1 MKHRT
6 WITEARRLRVGSEAE
21 ENKAV
26 RFLLMKAHPTR
37 KYHATRDKQ
46 FSCPLRL
53 EAQDTALSRR

>member
-1 MKHRT
+1 MNVKKQGVY
-6 WITEARRLRVGSEAE
+6 ALGVRL
-21 ENKAV
+21 NKAA

-37 KYHATRDKQ
+37 KYHAARDKQ

>member
-1 MKHRT
+1 M
-6 WITEARRLRVGSEAE
+6 ARRLRVGSEAE